1 MTRKFRK
8 SCVQEF
14 TKQQENDA
22 GIITPIHSDPARE
35 TMNCP
40 VCKTQPLLPIELEN
54 GLPAYHCETCSGT
67 WLMSNEYLRW
77 LRNQPERTMPEIEA
91 TPSLNLDVPI
101 AKTCPNCGYFML
113 RYDVLPGHTLIV
125 DRCSNCNGI
134 WFDHQEWEALTERG
148 LHTRINEFF
157 TRPWQ
162 DKLKSIESHQKLD
175 ALYREK
181 LGEADYRKVQEIRT
195 WLRDHPRQAMLFAF
209 LQSDD
214 PYKI

>member
-1 MTRKFRK
+1 
-8 SCVQEF
+8 
-14 TKQQENDA
+14 
-22 GIITPIHSDPARE
+22 
-35 TMNCP
+35 MNCP
-40 VCKTQPLLPIELEN
+40 VCKTHPLTPTELEN
-54 GLPAYHCETCSGT
+54 GLPAYHCETCSGV

-77 LRNQPERTMPEIEA
+77 VRTHPPQAAPKLESA
-91 TPSLNLDVPI
+91 PSLNLDVPI

-134 WFDHQEWEALTERG
+134 WFDHQEWEALTERS

-162 DKLKSIESHQKLD
+162 DKLKSIETHQKLD

-181 LGEADYRKVQEIRT
+181 LGEADYRKVQEIRA

-214 PYKI
+214 PYKV